1 MACACTQPLWAARHI
16 LVAYGARNRA
26 LRPCD
31 VFPSQPS
38 GEEIFLPELPRHR
51 YLPSRFHA
59 FGARVPP
66 ACEITR
72 RPLASWADTAKVS
85 PLSRGALEAPAPLCS
100 TQGFPGES
108 ATSVHRCW
116 LISAVQQSSS
126 DPLNQQEQPS
136 VAFTRSAAARQPC
149 RGQLP
154 AAHRSRQY
162 AVAHAAGQA
171 SDKRAPTQLGNAVRC
186 PRRCSPATMAA
197 AGAPDSTATVATA
210 TTVDV
215 F

>member
-1 MACACTQPLWAARHI
+1 MWAARHI

-38 GEEIFLPELPRHR
+38 GEEIFLPELPRYR
-51 YLPSRFHA
+51 YLPFRFHA

-126 DPLNQQEQPS
+126 DPLNQQEQLS
-136 VAFTRSAAARQPC
+136 VAFTRSAAACQPC
-149 RGQLP
+149 GGQLP
-154 AAHRSRQY
+154 AAHSSRQY
-162 AVAHAAGQA
+162 AVALATRQA

-186 PRRCSPATMAA
+186 PRRCLHATMA
-197 AGAPDSTATVATA
+197 AGAPDPHATVATA
-210 TTVDV
+210 TTVGV